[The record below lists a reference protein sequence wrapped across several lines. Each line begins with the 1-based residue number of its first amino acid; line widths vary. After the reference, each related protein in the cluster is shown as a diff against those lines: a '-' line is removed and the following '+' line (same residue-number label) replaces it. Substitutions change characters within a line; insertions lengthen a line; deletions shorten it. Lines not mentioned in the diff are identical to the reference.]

1 MSTSGIFGLAASSM
15 LVVAAS
21 ACLATGASA
30 KPFKNLYTFT
40 GGADGGWPAG
50 NLIADKSGNLYG
62 TTSVGGPNGAGTVFK
77 LAPDGTETV
86 IYHFTGA
93 TDGDLPMS
101 GLLMDSAGNLYG
113 VTEIGGANGAG
124 NVFKVSPD
132 GTETTIYSFGA
143 TRADG
148 YNPSSQLI
156 WGPNNTLLGTTVN
169 GGTGALGTVF
179 EVSLTGQET
188 ILHSFTGSDG
198 QYPHGGLV
206 MDKAGNSYGTTTN
219 TSKGD
224 SGTVYKINAKGNFST
239 VYTFTNASGYDLFSS
254 LTFDKSGNLYGTTQ
268 AGGAHSYGTVFK
280 LTPSGTL
287 TVLHSFT
294 GGRDGSAPLSPIF
307 IDKKGNLLSTTSGG
321 GLGDNGTVFSLAP
334 NGTLTTLYSFSSPG
348 GNQFQVSTGS
358 HSQAG
363 LIQDKPEGAGWLY
376 GTTYAGGTGNGVVF
390 RIKE

>member
-1 MSTSGIFGLAASSM
+1 MLILAGSAGA
-15 LVVAAS
+15 VAAR
-21 ACLATGASA
+21 SA
-30 KPFKNLYTFT
+30 KRFQSLYTFT

-50 NLIADKSGNLYG
+50 NLVADKSGNLYG

-113 VTEIGGANGAG
+113 VTEVGGANGAG
-124 NVFKVSPD
+124 NVFKVTPD

-156 WGPNNTLLGTTVN
+156 WGSNNTLLGTTVN

-179 EVSLTGQET
+179 QVSLTGQET
-188 ILHSFTGSDG
+188 ILHSFTGGDG

-206 MDKAGNSYGTTTN
+206 MDSAGNSYGTTTN
-219 TSKGD
+219 TTKGD
-224 SGTVYKINAKGNFST
+224 SGTVYKIDSAGNFST
-239 VYTFTNASGYDLFSS
+239 VYTFTNTSGYDPFSS
-254 LTFDKSGNLYGTTQ
+254 LTCDKSGNLYGTTQ
-268 AGGAHSYGTVFK
+268 AGGAHSNGTVFK
-280 LTPSGTL
+280 LTTGGTL
-287 TVLHSFT
+287 TVLYAFT
-294 GGRDGSAPLSPIF
+294 GGRDGSDPLAPVF
-307 IDKKGNLLSTTSGG
+307 IDKQGNLVSTTSGG

-334 NGTLTTLYSFSSPG
+334 SGTLTTLYTFSSPG

-363 LIQDKPEGAGWLY
+363 LIQDKQAGAGWLY

-390 RIKE
+390 RVKE